1 MPERDWSAMVTEECL
16 REIDWLWLQKNAWE
30 RLIGYVYRRMPERD
44 WSAMVIKECL
54 REIDRLWLQKNAWE
68 RLIGYGYRGMPARD
82 WSAMV
87 TKECLR
93 EIDISFNNLRCLG
106 IVIFKRKYIE

>member
-1 MPERDWSAMVTEECL
+1 MIRNNLVVFGSKNSKTSEKDSKNL
-16 REIDWLWLQKNAWE
+16 LWLE
-30 RLIGYVYRRMPERD
+30 
-44 WSAMVIKECL
+44 
-54 REIDRLWLQKNAWE
+54 KNAWE